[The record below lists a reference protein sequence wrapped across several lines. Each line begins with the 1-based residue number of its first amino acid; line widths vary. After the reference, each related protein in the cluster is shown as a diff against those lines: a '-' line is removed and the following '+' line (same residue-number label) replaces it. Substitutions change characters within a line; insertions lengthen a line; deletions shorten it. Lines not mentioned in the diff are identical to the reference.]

1 MIETALKNEIISFAK
16 EISNLPKELVKSSST
31 NNAYTNLVDHV
42 VKMTI
47 LTYYH
52 FDKPPLN
59 YVVKFLELHYR
70 TFNLFRNVTEE
81 SAFSEIEKA
90 KELYLK
96 GEKVHLTYKTI
107 SAIGDYET
115 LYKVRYFPY
124 GESAEGYALL
134 VMIEGETSFG
144 TYRPDAYHYN
154 YIDENDTDSDNE
166 FFDDEIDF
174 T

>member
-1 MIETALKNEIISFAK
+1 METALKNELISFAK
-16 EISNLPKELVKSSST
+16 EISKLPKELVKSSST
-31 NNAYTNLVDHV
+31 QNAYTNLVGNV

-52 FDKPPLN
+52 FDKPPLK

-70 TFNLFRNVTEE
+70 TINVFRNVTEE
-81 SAFSEIEKA
+81 NALSEIEKA

-107 SAIGDYET
+107 SVIGDYET

-124 GESAEGYALL
+124 GESAKGLL
-134 VMIEGETSFG
+134 AV
-144 TYRPDAYHYN
+144 R
-154 YIDENDTDSDNE
+154 
-166 FFDDEIDF
+166 
-174 T
+174 